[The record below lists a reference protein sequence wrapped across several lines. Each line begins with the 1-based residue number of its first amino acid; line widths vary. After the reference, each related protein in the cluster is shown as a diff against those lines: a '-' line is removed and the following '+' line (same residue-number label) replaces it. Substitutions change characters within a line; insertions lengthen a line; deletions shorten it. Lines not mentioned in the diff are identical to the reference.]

1 MHCLA
6 GHEWTGKGR
15 TELVELIGRVAQ
27 SMVVSDIVEEFLRVK
42 RTAKE
47 QRERAIGSLD
57 DVRDLVNSFSPIE
70 RVLVCESV
78 LHAV

>member
-1 MHCLA
+1 
-6 GHEWTGKGR
+6 
-15 TELVELIGRVAQ
+15 
-27 SMVVSDIVEEFLRVK
+27 MVVSDIVEEFLRVK
-42 RTAKE
+42 RTTKE